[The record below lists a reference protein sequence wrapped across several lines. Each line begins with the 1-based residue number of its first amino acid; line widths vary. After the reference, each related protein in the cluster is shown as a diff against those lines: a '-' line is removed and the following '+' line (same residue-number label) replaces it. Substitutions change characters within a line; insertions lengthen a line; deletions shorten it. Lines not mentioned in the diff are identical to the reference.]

1 MSGAAPL
8 DTGRR
13 IGGESGDRGSV
24 DIETGTY
31 EILHAR
37 LREHAAEVARRA
49 ELLNERR
56 IAAFGGSE
64 LTLLGTERIRTGNN
78 CVPRDVVALP
88 DGRMVFGYNVFVGM
102 RPETTVADVFAVH
115 RFRTEGA
122 TPDGAGPNNATPNDT
137 GPNNAAPGAAPF
149 GFESADA
156 TGLFDDPRF
165 LRDFAELYRYY
176 SQTRLLQ
183 LRRVEGRLLAVFQT
197 GQRTDDIRVL
207 RWQLD
212 TDGSL
217 RYLDNRG
224 ERDHVFPASHD
235 FDWIETTRDDQVHG
249 RHPHLSILG
258 EVFVETLG
266 GTLTIKVEDN
276 TETGAGI
283 YSEPVDE
290 PLQSLADAD
299 VHYARLGPLILL
311 RIRPYN
317 ETDWRHLVFNTRTKD
332 VVRLDGIGQS
342 CRRLPEDQG
351 IIFPGGYYLATGVHK
366 RFDTDTAELEY
377 ERTVRAGNG
386 EDVLYVFH
394 ARAAGRTLLLPY
406 NLVRTEVATPTVC
419 HGYSMFEDGTM
430 VVLRAMSEEPT
441 RVHPLQVW
449 RTPFVSDVYAAA
461 QPVGTGPV
469 HRVGNAE
476 LVRGISE
483 CLAVRRMVDEMRPAA
498 AVFEAVIAAC
508 TRTVDLYHWLGDPE
522 LDDPAAALAEVRATA
537 EQVLD
542 EFDKV
547 TALTAQATAAV
558 DGAADEAAALMRRAR
573 AAAHRTA
580 DDWVRMLAELR
591 RAQGQLVTVRELR
604 YVDTERID
612 ALDGELA
619 AALTDTG
626 HRAVEF
632 LSGADAFAAYRTE
645 LDDLL
650 AQAEAIAS
658 AAAAEPLRERL
669 SEQTDALRIVTD
681 VVGSLDITDAT
692 VRTTIL
698 TRIGEVLA
706 GVNRVRATLDTR
718 RAELAAVEGRAA
730 FAAEYALLGQSVS
743 GGLAVCD
750 SPEACDDQ
758 LAKLLLAIENLE
770 SRFGEFDD
778 FAEQLGA
785 KREDVYEAFAARKQA
800 LLDERARRGERL
812 ADSAQRILS
821 GVGRRAAALG
831 SLDEVNT
838 YFASDPMV
846 ARLRTAVADLRALGD
861 QVRAEEFEGKLR
873 AARQE
878 AGRALRDR
886 TDLYADG
893 GETLRLG
900 RHRFAVDTR
909 PVELTMVPH
918 EDALWYAITGTDY
931 RAPVRDSG
939 FEATRPYWS
948 QLLVSETAEVY
959 RGEYLAVSI
968 LAAAEHDGGLD
979 ALHAAAAAGELAEL
993 VGKIAADRYDE
1004 GYERGVHDHDAAA
1017 ILDAALRLSAGAG
1030 LLRYP
1035 PAERAA
1041 AQLWWRFALSPEQ
1054 AAYWRT
1060 RAGSLARARA
1070 VFGRTTDVDEVCAE
1084 LASGITCFAD
1094 DIGLDPVDAHLAG
1107 EYLFEELATPTP
1119 GFVTSAGARRL
1130 LDRFHR
1136 ALDAASATGR
1146 AEFEADLRALADTD
1160 PRRPDSYPRWAADH
1174 APALDGRWSPVAD
1187 DGNAHATDH
1196 HSRSAIG
1203 PSYAVGGHS
1212 SSVTDDARS
1221 HDGRTRSNEET
1232 NDRHS
1237 RTAGGHSNSTDARS
1251 RAVAGRARSTDGSS
1265 RSVRAR
1271 STAPN
1276 AQAAVLAPSGVSSAP
1291 VESLPVTAG
1300 TPGSTARYQLI
1311 RAWLTA
1317 YLDRS
1322 AADPAERAVLPE
1334 AVAIELCGSAL
1345 PRYDSAAA
1353 LTATVGGLLGTHPRI
1368 TGRELRFRL
1377 DELLARCGR
1386 FHRERVPGFRAYL
1399 RRRTELVAAERE
1411 RLRLAEYHPRALSGF
1426 VRNRLID
1433 EVYLPLIGDNLAKQ
1447 LGVAGDA
1454 DRVDRSGLLLLISP
1468 PGYGKTTL
1476 MEYVAARLGLVL
1488 VKVNG
1493 PALGHEVTSIDPEQ
1507 APHATARQE
1516 LEKINFALELGNNVL
1531 LYLDDIQHTSPE
1543 LLQKFISLCDGQRRM
1558 EGVWEGRTRTYDLRG
1573 KRFAVCMAGNPYTE
1587 QGKRF
1592 RIPDMLANRADV
1604 WNLGDVL
1611 SGRDEQ
1617 FALSY
1622 LENALTSNSVLAPLS
1637 SRDRGDLEILVRLAR
1652 GDRTATADGLAH
1664 PYPAAELAEI
1674 TAVLGKLLRVQEVV
1688 LAVNRAYI
1696 ASAATADA
1704 ARTEPPF
1711 QLQGSYRN
1719 MNALAE
1725 RVVPVMNDRELE
1737 ALIDD
1742 HYLGEAQ
1749 TLAAA
1754 TEANLL
1760 KLAELRGTLTPDQAR
1775 RWTEVKSAYLR
1786 EQALGGAE
1794 DDPLVRA
1801 IGALGL
1807 LGDRI
1812 GGIESALRALES
1824 TDSGRHHRAAARTT
1838 HQGAEEGYR

>member
-1 MSGAAPL
+1 MSGAAAP

-13 IGGESGDRGSV
+13 IGGESGDRGPV
-24 DIETGTY
+24 GLETGTY
-31 EILHAR
+31 EILRAR
-37 LREHAAEVARRA
+37 LREHAAELARRA
-49 ELLNERR
+49 ELLNQRR

-64 LTLLGTERIRTGNN
+64 LTLLGTERIRTDNN

-115 RFRTEGA
+115 RFRAEST
-122 TPDGAGPNNATPNDT
+122 TPDGAE
-137 GPNNAAPGAAPF
+137 PGAAPF

-224 ERDHVFPASHD
+224 ERDHVFPPSHD
-235 FDWIETTRDDQVHG
+235 FEWIETTRDDQVHG

-342 CRRLPEDQG
+342 CRRLPDDQG

-366 RFDTDTAELEY
+366 RFDTDTVELEY

-406 NLVRTEVATPTVC
+406 NLVRTEVANPTVC
-419 HGYSMFEDGTM
+419 HGYSLFEDGTM

-461 QPVGTGPV
+461 QPVGAGPL

-483 CLAVRRMVDEMRPAA
+483 CLAVRRMVDEMRPAT

-508 TRTVDLYHWLGDPE
+508 TRAVDLYHWLGEPE
-522 LDDPAAALAEVRATA
+522 LDDPAAALSEVRATA

-542 EFDKV
+542 EYDKV
-547 TALTAQATAAV
+547 TALTAQASAAV
-558 DGAADEAAALMRRAR
+558 DGAADEAASLMRRAR

-580 DDWVRMLAELR
+580 EDWVRMLAELR
-591 RAQGQLVTVRELR
+591 RAQGHLVTVRELR

-632 LSGADAFAAYRTE
+632 LSGDDAFAGYRTE
-645 LDDLL
+645 LDELL
-650 AQAEAIAS
+650 AQAETIAS
-658 AAAAEPLRERL
+658 AAAAEPLRQRL

-730 FAAEYALLGQSVS
+730 FAAEFALLGQSVS

-770 SRFGEFDD
+770 ARFGEFDD
-778 FAEQLGA
+778 FADQLAA

-800 LLDERARRGERL
+800 LLDDRARRGERL

-831 SLDEVNT
+831 SQDEVNT

-846 ARLRTAVADLRALGD
+846 ARLRSAVAELRALGD
-861 QVRAEEFEGKLR
+861 QVRAEEFEGRLR

-918 EDALWYAITGTDY
+918 EGALWYAITGTDY
-931 RAPVRDSG
+931 RAPVRERG

-979 ALHAAAAAGELAEL
+979 ALHAAAAAGELAGP
-993 VGKIAADRYDE
+993 VGRAAADRYDE

-1060 RAGSLARARA
+1060 RTGSLARARA

-1084 LASGITCFAD
+1084 LSSGITGFAD
-1094 DIGLDPVDAHLAG
+1094 DIGLDPVDAQLAG

-1160 PRRPDSYPRWAADH
+1160 
-1174 APALDGRWSPVAD
+1174 
-1187 DGNAHATDH
+1187 H
-1196 HSRSAIG
+1196 HSRSATG
-1203 PSYAVGGHS
+1203 PSYAVGGHL

-1221 HDGRTRSNEET
+1221 HDGRTRTIENHPGSNDDCSGT
-1232 NDRHS
+1232 DDHPGTSDGHSSMDSGHSRTDTSHSRMNDSHS

-1251 RAVAGRARSTDGSS
+1251 RAIADRVRSTDGRS

-1276 AQAAVLAPSGVSSAP
+1276 AQPVRTPSGTSSAP
-1291 VESLPVTAG
+1291 VESQAAVVG
-1300 TPGSTARYQLI
+1300 TPGITARYQLI

-1317 YLDRS
+1317 YLDRD
-1322 AADPAERAVLPE
+1322 ATDPAERADLPE
-1334 AVAIELCGSAL
+1334 AVAIELCGAAL
-1345 PRYDSAAA
+1345 PRYESAAA
-1353 LTATVGGLLGTHPRI
+1353 LTATVTGLLGTHPRI
-1368 TGRELRFRL
+1368 TGRELSFRL

-1386 FHRERVPGFRAYL
+1386 FQRERVPGFRAYL

-1411 RLRLAEYHPRALSGF
+1411 RLRMAEYRPRALSGF

-1447 LGVAGDA
+1447 IGVAGDA
-1454 DRVDRSGLLLLISP
+1454 ERVDRSGLLLLISP

-1652 GDRTATADGLAH
+1652 GDRTASADGLTH
-1664 PYPAAELAEI
+1664 PYQAAELAEV

-1725 RVVPVMNDRELE
+1725 RVVPVMNDSELE

-1760 KLAELRGTLTPDQAR
+1760 KLAEVRGTLTPDQAR

-1824 TDSGRHHRAAARTT
+1824 ADSGRHHRPVAY
-1838 HQGAEEGYR
+1838 EEGQR